1 MGVLLLISNSIV
13 NTENVEYFEFS
24 KYSSVLDFCW
34 NTKIFFNI
42 FLLNFMF
49 WHEYWNEYTNS
60 FLCVC
65 TFMHS
70 KNHHSGRKRSWRF
83 SQFSCVL
90 PRLGNWDIRDI
101 VFNLFLKRIFSKL
114 IFDYVKIKL
123 NVWENCRL
131 TIIVLRE
138 DKTSCKWS
146 FRRFTYGNL
155 VTTSPS
161 SKQRDLLS
169 FSQWQ
174 ATEILRFHL
183 FIQSVGATGG
193 VYKGQGLI
201 QRKVMTCA
209 YKEFLVQNK

>member
-1 MGVLLLISNSIV
+1 MNIQTAFCVFVLWCIQRITIQVVKDPGNFRNYFAFFLV
-13 NTENVEYFEFS
+13 WETET
-24 KYSSVLDFCW
+24 SVTLS
-34 NTKIFFNI
+34 
-42 FLLNFMF
+42 L
-49 WHEYWNEYTNS
+49 Y
-60 FLCVC
+60 
-65 TFMHS
+65 
-70 KNHHSGRKRSWRF
+70 
-83 SQFSCVL
+83 
-90 PRLGNWDIRDI
+90 
-101 VFNLFLKRIFSKL
+101 LFLKRFFSKL
-114 IFDYVKIKL
+114 IFEFVKIKL
-123 NVWENCRL
+123 NFWNNCHE

-174 ATEILRFHL
+174 ATKILRFHL